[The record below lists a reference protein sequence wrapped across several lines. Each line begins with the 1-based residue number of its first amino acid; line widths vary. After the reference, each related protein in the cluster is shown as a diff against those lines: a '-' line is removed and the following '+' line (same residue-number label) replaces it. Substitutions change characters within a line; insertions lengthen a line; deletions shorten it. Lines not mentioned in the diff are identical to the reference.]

1 MDESIKVED
10 IDNVW
15 NSTRIKM
22 SELENKVSALKFK
35 MDELSEKYSQPE
47 PKINGSDVS
56 DVPLVS
62 RDERQIPSHRVI
74 ISSNSPVLPEQKT
87 VNVVPNQSGVSLAC
101 GDETN
106 ISAHSNILSSSRS
119 MFAVMKKDI
128 DKECVDVTLVCGNNK
143 KFDAHRFIL
152 SSNSFEKKEI
162 EKQYTNVTLAP
173 EDGKYQP
180 RNLKARMYMFHSS
193 GECQCAG
200 GECLEQNPVASPPWP
215 AQYQEGGIAR
225 HHKDQYSRGQVW
237 GECYY
242 ERGGN
247 HSNKKSAQFVS
258 FVFVC

>member
-1 MDESIKVED
+1 MDKSIKVED
-10 IDNVW
+10 IDSMW
-15 NSTRIKM
+15 NSTRTKM
-22 SELENKVSALKFK
+22 TELENKVKSLKLK
-35 MDELSEKYSQPE
+35 MDELREKYSQPE
-47 PKINGSDVS
+47 PKINGSDLS

-74 ISSNSPVLPEQKT
+74 ISSNSPVLPQQKT
-87 VNVVPNQSGVSLAC
+87 VNLVPNQSDVSLAC

-106 ISAHSNILSSSRS
+106 VSAHSNNLSSNRS

-128 DKECVDVTLVCGNNK
+128 DKECADVTLVCGNNK
-143 KFDAHRFIL
+143 KVYAHQFIL

-173 EDGKYQP
+173 DDGKYQP
-180 RNLKARMYMFHSS
+180 RNQKDRMYLFQSS
-193 GECQCAG
+193 GDCQCAG
-200 GECLEQNPVASPPWP
+200 GEFLEQNPVALPPWP
-215 AQYQEGGIAR
+215 TLQEGGIAR

-247 HSNKKSAQFVS
+247 HSNKKSEQFVR
-258 FVFVC
+258 FVFLC